1 MENKGIATENRFR
14 KYLETDGQT
23 TKTFKLFDN
32 SEISFSYNCT
42 RDGGSS
48 NTWKADVQLAQ
59 SSEYNTIKIVGL
71 SVKTTKGNRA
81 SILNYA
87 TMENIGKC
95 EVRTGINMSPVKAV
109 YQYLVENQKSG
120 VYLSEFSDISEWS
133 DILTYFMF
141 DGTPKRNC
149 EYYEKAEY
157 LVDIPVDAVSM
168 EQAVLV
174 PKEQAVE
181 HAWKSFK
188 AELKSNKKG
197 ELGLVIRYAK

>member
-59 SSEYNTIKIVGL
+59 VSEYNTIKVVGL

-95 EVRTGINMSPVKAV
+95 EVRTLINMNPVKDI
-109 YQYLVENQKSG
+109 YQYLVHSQKSG
-120 VYLSEFSDISEWS
+120 VYLSEYSDISEWS
-133 DILTYFMF
+133 NILTYFMF

>member
-14 KYLETDGQT
+14 KYLETNGQT

-32 SEISFSYNCT
+32 SEISFSYNST

-59 SSEYNTIKIVGL
+59 ASEYNTIKIVGL

-95 EVRTGINMSPVKAV
+95 EVRTGINMSPVQAV
-109 YQYLVENQKSG
+109 YQYLVDNQKSG
-120 VYLSEFSDISEWS
+120 VYLSEYSDISEWS

>member
-1 MENKGIATENRFR
+1 MENKGIAIENSFR
-14 KYLETDGQT
+14 KYLETDRQVT
-23 TKTFKLFDN
+23 RTFKLFDN
-32 SEISFSYNCT
+32 SNISFSYNCT

-48 NTWKADVQLAQ
+48 NTWKSDVQLAQ
-59 SSEYNTIKIVGL
+59 ASEHNTIKVIGL

-81 SILNYA
+81 SILNFT
-87 TMENIGKC
+87 TMANFDKC
-95 EVRTGINMSPVKAV
+95 EARTGISMESAKAV
-109 YQYLVENQKSG
+109 FQYLVSNQKSG

-133 DILTYFMF
+133 DILKYFMF
-141 DGTPKRNC
+141 DGTATRNC

-168 EQAVLV
+168 EQVVLV